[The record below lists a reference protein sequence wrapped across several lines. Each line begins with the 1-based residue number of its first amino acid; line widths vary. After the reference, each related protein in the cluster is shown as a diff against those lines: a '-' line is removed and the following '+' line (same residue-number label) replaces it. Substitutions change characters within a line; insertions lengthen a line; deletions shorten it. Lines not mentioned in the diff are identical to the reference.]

1 MDLNTL
7 PISRFASPFNHYIFE
22 ILKFMYFAFSVAG
35 NLIPPRGCM
44 FQNWLNQNPGKGDSF
59 WGTMTPA
66 KKDSLSLWTIV
77 LSAAVLLFSY
87 VESKAYK
94 Y

>member
-1 MDLNTL
+1 
-7 PISRFASPFNHYIFE
+7 
-22 ILKFMYFAFSVAG
+22 
-35 NLIPPRGCM
+35 M